1 MANNII
7 EMVVGDENAWGMQ
20 NIQMTVLS
28 AERGPKGEQGDK
40 GDAATITV
48 GNTYTRPAGAPAAV
62 MNSGTAQDATLDFYI
77 PKGEKGEKGAD
88 GAVHYTA
95 GIGINITPQNVIE
108 ATGLTH
114 VEWGTVTGNI
124 ENQTD
129 LQNALTAAEA
139 GAVETADAH
148 TATALLDYTETS
160 QLATV
165 ATTGAYSDLS
175 GTPTIPTVGNATITI
190 ANNNTT
196 VDTFTTNASTN
207 KTINL
212 SAPVITLQTTDPG
225 TGATLA
231 ANHFI
236 AVYTA

>member
-28 AERGPKGEQGDK
+28 AERGEKGEQGEQ

-62 MNSGTAQDATLDFYI
+62 MNSGTAQDAKLDFYI

-95 GIGINITPQNVIE
+95 GIGIDITPQNVIQ

-124 ENQTD
+124 NNQTD
-129 LQNALTAAEA
+129 LQNALSSAQTNAETNA
-139 GAVETADAH
+139 KGYTDTKLADY
-148 TATALLDYTETS
+148 ALAS
-160 QLATV
+160 SLATV

-175 GTPTIPTVGNATITI
+175 GTPTIPVVNDATITI
-190 ANNNTT
+190 TNNGST
-196 VDTFTTNASTN
+196 VDSFTTNAGTN
-207 KTINL
+207 KTIAL